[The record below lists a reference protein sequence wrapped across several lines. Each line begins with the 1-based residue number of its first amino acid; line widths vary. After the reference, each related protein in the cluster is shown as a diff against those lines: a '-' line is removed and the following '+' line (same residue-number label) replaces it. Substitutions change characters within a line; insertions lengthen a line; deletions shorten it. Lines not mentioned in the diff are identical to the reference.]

1 MRVVVHSVRFPDLE
15 EQGPPEDPAVTAQLV
30 EIYAGPSDGPG
41 EERFQATVCT
51 PAALSRVL
59 AKQDVVVG
67 RHWLFVDQFDAG
79 RVEHFLRRLIQ
90 NVEGASWSEVAA
102 KVGRLAQHEFED
114 YTG

>member
-15 EQGPPEDPAVTAQLV
+15 QGPPEDPAVTMQLV

-51 PAALSRVL
+51 PAALSRML
-59 AKQDVVVG
+59 ADQDVIVG
-67 RHWLFVDQFDAG
+67 RHWLFVDHFHAG
-79 RVEHFLRRLIQ
+79 RVEQFLRKLIR
-90 NVEGASWSEVAA
+90 NIEGASWSEVAS

-114 YTG
+114 YGS